1 MSGKTRDLGANLAKI
16 QDALIEPFS
25 IKDGNL
31 TCHILFL
38 KRSESLWHKD
48 TQWQIL
54 QNLAIGLEIWP
65 MFQKVNGVAKMRNG
79 TQWNTENVM

>member
-31 TCHILFL
+31 TSHILFL

-48 TQWQIL
+48 TQ
-54 QNLAIGLEIWP
+54 
-65 MFQKVNGVAKMRNG
+65 
-79 TQWNTENVM
+79 